1 MSIYYNR
8 LLNSFQAWSDKS
20 WGWNTLFVRGH
31 ISCKIIK
38 TDCDAGLEGI
48 FEEINLRKKKWLLCC
63 SYNPRKVNIVD
74 HLKNICKTLDKLST
88 TYDSLVLLGDFNAEH
103 EEESIA
109 EFLNLYNLKNL
120 VKQNTCFKI
129 QINPHV
135 LISYWQIALVVCK
148 IRIPSKQDCQIFT
161 SQLLL
166 FWSNIFQSKNLE
178 LFSID
183 NIKISVTII
192 LDLKRRW

>member
-1 MSIYYNR
+1 MLIYYNR

-31 ISCKIIK
+31 ISSKIIK

-48 FEEINLRKKKWLLCC
+48 FVEINLRKTKWLLCC
-63 SYNPRKVNIVD
+63 SYNPHQVNIVD

-88 TYDSLVLLGDFNAEH
+88 TYDSLVLLGNFNAEH

-161 SQLLL
+161 S
-166 FWSNIFQSKNLE
+166 
-178 LFSID
+178 
-183 NIKISVTII
+183 
-192 LDLKRRW
+192 